1 MEHYGYIGSKD
12 GWAEP
17 ANMRRE
23 APFPLVHGFRL
34 SAQSSRTLLG
44 SVEVSWG
51 PQFLGS
57 TVCLRKHPDKEF
69 QGLKN
74 RYEKNRGL
82 PKLGRNSHLLPRV
95 PCPAQTPKISYTF
108 LWLTNRAL

>member
-1 MEHYGYIGSKD
+1 MQ
-12 GWAEP
+12 
-17 ANMRRE
+17 RE

-34 SAQSSRTLLG
+34 SARSSRTLLG

-69 QGLKN
+69 QGLKH

-82 PKLGRNSHLLPRV
+82 PKLGRNSHLLPPV
-95 PCPAQTPKISYTF
+95 ACPGRGRKDQRLFFGEEGAGKRLPIF
-108 LWLTNRAL
+108 